1 MSPYYWEFRC
11 CKSPINFD
19 GLFNKIDEV
28 FLFVIKINQWVEA
41 LNIDLR

>member
-1 MSPYYWEFRC
+1 MALNLQNC
-11 CKSPINFD
+11 LMN

>member
-1 MSPYYWEFRC
+1 M
-11 CKSPINFD
+11 N

-28 FLFVIKINQWVEA
+28 FLLVIKINQWVEA